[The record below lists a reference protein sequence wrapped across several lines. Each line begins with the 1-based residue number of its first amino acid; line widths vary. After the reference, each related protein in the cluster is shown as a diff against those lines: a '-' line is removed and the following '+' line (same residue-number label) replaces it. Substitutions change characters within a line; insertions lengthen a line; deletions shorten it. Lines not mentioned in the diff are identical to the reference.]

1 MRFMAQKPCTV
12 RSLTELRRRST
23 ELAAGDL
30 VLGPVAV
37 KAGEDIILL
46 DLNDRGVVFFPP
58 FLAQMV
64 ARTKSAQAQVLGDY
78 MLPGTFVAHDLPDLA
93 ARLGDARMSGPV
105 VSKRDRAHLGL
116 GVSLWPNL
124 EALHSLAVVQ
134 PLPFPLVVQPF
145 LAEARDLRFVVVG
158 EYSEAYERL
167 NPQGFRKN
175 LFQGGA
181 SRPVEVSPELLAFC
195 RRAMTRGK
203 FPYAVLDVLIS
214 PQGEAF
220 LSEINFHAGLKGS
233 QLGQAEFRRRVAA
246 LLEDF
251 QRQWESSLTIQS

>member
-1 MRFMAQKPCTV
+1 MAREPCIL
-12 RSLTELRRRST
+12 RSLTELRRRYT

-30 VLGPVAV
+30 VLGPLAV
-37 KAGEDIILL
+37 KPGEEIILL
-46 DLNDRGVVFFPP
+46 DLNDRGVDFFPP
-58 FLAQMV
+58 LLAQSV
-64 ARTKSAQAQVLGDY
+64 VRSKSAQAQVLRDY

-93 ARLGDARMSGPV
+93 ARLGDAHMSGPV

-116 GVSLWPNL
+116 GVSLWPSL

-145 LAEARDLRFVVVG
+145 LAEARDFRVVVVG
-158 EYSEAYERL
+158 EYTEAYERL

-175 LFQGGA
+175 LFQGGTF
-181 SRPVEVSPELLAFC
+181 RPVEVSPELLSFC
-195 RRAMTRGK
+195 RRAMARGK

-233 QLGQAEFRRRVAA
+233 QLGQAEYRRRVAA